1 MGNSQSPPADPR
13 FSSATRAFTQKDLE
27 DLNSLFVSL
36 AAQSKSNNEYV
47 SLSVFQAY
55 FGLKG
60 SLGERLFDLVTQQ
73 RKDNKLTFH
82 DLVIAKSVYEKGTRD
97 DIEEFIYQLLDVT
110 GDGVVGRCDI
120 ESVLAAIFWNIFSLE
135 ASNPGLNTHPE
146 IINEFLNA
154 AIFSKAVEGAAEKS
168 MSFEDFRSWCALLPS
183 VRKFL
188 GSLLIQPDAGRPGS
202 QVPQLMH
209 GDNINP
215 DLILLREE
223 YAWHI
228 GGALPHHELEEWKLL
243 YHSAINGMSFNTFL
257 GSTSYLLLADSIQRP
272 EELYS
277 LSFLKG
283 DNNIL
288 CLAEFSWCLDV
299 LLAPFF
305 PTGKQN
311 SVKDRNGEGPT
322 ILIIKDKDGYIYGG
336 YASQP
341 WERHG
346 NFYGDLKSFLFQ
358 LYPKASIFKPT
369 GANNNVQ
376 WDHSHCVYVLILPVD
391 FPSALVNGRWM
402 KRLKSISFLFF
413 QLGERSASSIGTGIG
428 DPGFSSGLAFGVFS
442 KRERFVLI
450 WAVLSGGDSSQIEA
464 CAANFS
470 SESIPNGIGFG
481 GRVNH
486 FGLFLSASFDVGQT
500 FTCTTFG
507 SPCLSK
513 TNRIFPEVIE
523 CWGII
528 QNVAQKEKLDAIKG
542 TVLERFKEE
551 RHMLNMVG
559 LANSSE

>member
-36 AAQSKSNNEYV
+36 AAQSKSNNAYI

-55 FGLKG
+55 FGLKS

-97 DIEEFIYQLLDVT
+97 DIEEFIYQLLNVT

-120 ESVLAAIFWNIFSLE
+120 ESVLAAILRSIFSLE
-135 ASNPGLNTHPE
+135 ASNPGLNSHRE
-146 IINEFLNA
+146 IINVFLNA
-154 AIFSKAVEGAAEKS
+154 AKFSKVVEGAAEKS

-183 VRKFL
+183 IRKFL
-188 GSLLIQPDAGRPGS
+188 GSLLLPPNAGRLGS
-202 QVPQLMH
+202 QVPHLVH

-228 GGALPHHELEEWKLL
+228 GGALPHHELVEWKLL

-257 GSTSYLLLADSIQRP
+257 GSTS
-272 EELYS
+272 
-277 LSFLKG
+277 
-283 DNNIL
+283 
-288 CLAEFSWCLDV
+288 
-299 LLAPFF
+299 
-305 PTGKQN
+305 
-311 SVKDRNGEGPT
+311 NGEGPT

-341 WERHG
+341 WEKHG
-346 NFYGDLKSFLFQ
+346 DFYGDLKSFLFQ

-376 WDHSHCVYVLILPVD
+376 W
-391 FPSALVNGRWM
+391 
-402 KRLKSISFLFF
+402 
-413 QLGERSASSIGTGIG
+413 
-428 DPGFSSGLAFGVFS
+428 
-442 KRERFVLI
+442 
-450 WAVLSGGDSSQIEA
+450 

-523 CWGII
+523 CWGIL
-528 QNVAQKEKLDAIKG
+528 QNEAQQEKLDAAKG
-542 TVLERFKEE
+542 TVLERFKED